1 MVRKEALFRKRVLLL
16 SCAAAAL
23 MLFALLVP
31 LRPSP
36 AEAAGEL
43 VSLHDAHRAES
54 FTFGSRWVGLL
65 TISEH
70 AGCGLLED
78 GTREI
83 RGVIGRDE
91 KGTFFEL
98 YNREDPDTARPLLT
112 LGVRLDYHT
121 MIPVIGEEDAVYFYI
136 WLDSRDVEPFTLK
149 LENGGLS
156 QCYYYDDGNETCRIE
171 FHVKQEKN
179 T

>member
-31 LRPSP
+31 LRPAP

-43 VSLHDAHRAES
+43 VSLHDAHRAELAS
-54 FTFGSRWVGLL
+54 ALPVR
-65 TISEH
+65 
-70 AGCGLLED
+70 
-78 GTREI
+78 TRET
-83 RGVIGRDE
+83 V
-91 KGTFFEL
+91 
-98 YNREDPDTARPLLT
+98 AMQMSS
-112 LGVRLDYHT
+112 V
-121 MIPVIGEEDAVYFYI
+121 GEEDAVYFYI